1 MKTSI
6 TVFLT
11 EADAPAREILA
22 FVLKKEGHMVRT
34 AATVRDTLN
43 GLVAVK
49 PDILVLDKVLPDG
62 DGLKLVMQLRKDPA
76 LSKLPV
82 IMTGGKGGA
91 EERVL
96 GLRLGAD
103 DYLSKPFDT
112 EELLARIDALVRR
125 SRGAF
130 SASARI
136 ASSGIVLDM
145 ASRGVLA
152 DGNEV
157 SLSPKEFVLL
167 KALVERAGTVL
178 SRQFILDTVWGSSP
192 SQKTSKLVDV
202 TVMNIRRKLGRAGS
216 SIIAVRAEG
225 YLLPA
230 TGQRGGAGPSAR
242 KPAK

>member
-82 IMTGGKGGA
+82 IMTGGKGG
-91 EERVL
+91 R
-96 GLRLGAD
+96 
-103 DYLSKPFDT
+103 
-112 EELLARIDALVRR
+112 
-125 SRGAF
+125 
-130 SASARI
+130 
-136 ASSGIVLDM
+136 
-145 ASRGVLA
+145 
-152 DGNEV
+152 
-157 SLSPKEFVLL
+157 
-167 KALVERAGTVL
+167 
-178 SRQFILDTVWGSSP
+178 
-192 SQKTSKLVDV
+192 
-202 TVMNIRRKLGRAGS
+202 
-216 SIIAVRAEG
+216 
-225 YLLPA
+225 
-230 TGQRGGAGPSAR
+230 
-242 KPAK
+242 

>member
-6 TVFLT
+6 TVFLV
-11 EADAPAREILA
+11 EADAPEREILA

-34 AATVRDTLN
+34 AGTVRETLS
-43 GLVAVK
+43 GLRSVK

-76 LSKLPV
+76 LSALPV

-103 DYLSKPFDT
+103 DYLSKPFDK

-125 SRGAF
+125 SRSSF

-157 SLSPKEFVLL
+157 TLSPKEFVLM

-178 SRQFILDTVWGSSP
+178 SRQFILDTDWGSSP
-192 SQKTSKLVDV
+192 TQKTSKLLDV
-202 TVMNIRRKLGRAGS
+202 AIMNIRRKLGRTGA
-216 SIIAVRAEG
+216 SIVAVRGAG
-225 YLLPA
+225 YMLPA
-230 TGQRGGAGPSAR
+230 SGKHGGAGPAAR
-242 KPAK
+242 KRAK